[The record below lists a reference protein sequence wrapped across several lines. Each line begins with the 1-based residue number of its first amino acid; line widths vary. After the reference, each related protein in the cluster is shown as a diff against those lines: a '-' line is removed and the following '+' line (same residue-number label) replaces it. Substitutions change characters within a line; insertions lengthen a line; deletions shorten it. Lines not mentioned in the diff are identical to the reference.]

1 MAKFKVKSGKHYG
14 PDGTIYRKGDTIE
27 SDKEL
32 SESFPNKFER
42 LALSFGPRK
51 QEQVEQVAALAAAV
65 KPALQRQ

>member
-1 MAKFKVKSGKHYG
+1 MAKFKVKGGKHYG
-14 PDGTIYRKGDTIE
+14 PDGTVYRKGDVVE

-42 LALSFGPRK
+42 LALSYGPRK
-51 QEQVEQVAALAAAV
+51 QEQVDQVAALSTAT